1 MSYLES
7 APSILSIAKFC
18 EEAKLSQIWTKNA
31 LCFGLGFQK
40 SIAIFKISTLKFV
53 KNKSLTHTVIFGI
66 GSAFLKV
73 WVRVRVRFIK
83 YALKQGNVI
92 CVNENEAF
100 KFKNLVIKTA
110 KKKE

>member
-1 MSYLES
+1 M
-7 APSILSIAKFC
+7 
-18 EEAKLSQIWTKNA
+18 
-31 LCFGLGFQK
+31 
-40 SIAIFKISTLKFV
+40 
-53 KNKSLTHTVIFGI
+53 IFGI

-100 KFKNLVIKTA
+100 KFKNLVMKNS
-110 KKKE
+110 KKEGIIGLTIDHKLNLKVILRNSIKKCRRMISIILRES